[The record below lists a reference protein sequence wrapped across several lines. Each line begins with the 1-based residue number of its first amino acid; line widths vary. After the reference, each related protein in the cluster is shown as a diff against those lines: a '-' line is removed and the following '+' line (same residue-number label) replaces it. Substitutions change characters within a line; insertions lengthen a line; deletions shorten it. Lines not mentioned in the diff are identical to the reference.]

1 MVTTSTPIL
10 SMRQQ
15 ICDALRGEIMAGEIS
30 SNQPVREQDLAKRFG
45 VSRNSVRDAL
55 LQLSQEGVLIY
66 NPNCG
71 VRVSS
76 PPTHKESRL
85 YARLRREI
93 EMHSLEIT
101 LSSWTKEDDGNL
113 NRLQRILSVA
123 CEQHDLKVITET
135 DLAMHRYW
143 VSKASKELESV
154 WLGITV
160 RMLIAYSQLD
170 NYMQCCLEHAAIV
183 EAIACRDLSAAKK
196 AVELN
201 IRSK

>member
-1 MVTTSTPIL
+1 MSIAETPII

-15 ICDALRGEIMAGEIS
+15 ICDALRGEIISGHIS
-30 SNQPVREQDLAKRFG
+30 SNQPVREQILAKRFG

-55 LQLSQEGVLIY
+55 LQLSQEGILVY
-66 NPNCG
+66 SPNRG

-76 PPTHKESRL
+76 PPSKEDSGL
-85 YARLRREI
+85 YAKLRREI
-93 EMHSLEIT
+93 EIHCLEMSLD
-101 LSSWTKEDDGNL
+101 SWTEEDDRNL
-113 NRLQRILSVA
+113 DRLQGTLKVA
-123 CEQHDLKVITET
+123 CEQQDLKTITET

-143 VSKASKELESV
+143 VSKSSKELESV

-170 NYMQCCLEHAAIV
+170 DYIQCFLEHAAIV
-183 EAIACRDLSAAKK
+183 EAIAHRDLCAAKR
-196 AVELN
+196 AINLN

>member
-1 MVTTSTPIL
+1 
-10 SMRQQ
+10 MRQQ
-15 ICDALRGEIMAGEIS
+15 ICDALRREIMAGEIS
-30 SNQPVREQDLAKRFG
+30 SNQPVREQNLAKRFG

-66 NPNCG
+66 SPNCG

-76 PPTHKESRL
+76 PPNRKESRL

-93 EMHSLEIT
+93 EMHSLEIA
-101 LSSWTKEDDGNL
+101 LSSWTKEDDCNL
-113 NRLQRILSVA
+113 NRLQHILSVA
-123 CEQHDLKVITET
+123 CEQQDLKVITET

-170 NYMQCCLEHAAIV
+170 NYMQCSLEHAAIV
-183 EAIACRDLSAAKK
+183 EAIARRDLSAAKK

>member
-1 MVTTSTPIL
+1 
-10 SMRQQ
+10 
-15 ICDALRGEIMAGEIS
+15 MAGEIS
-30 SNQPVREQDLAKRFG
+30 SNEPVREQNLAKRFG

-66 NPNCG
+66 SPNCG

-76 PPTHKESRL
+76 PPTNVESRL
-85 YARLRREI
+85 CARLRREI
-93 EMHSLEIT
+93 EIHSLEIT
-101 LSSWTKEDDGNL
+101 WSSWTKEDDDNL

-123 CEQHDLKVITET
+123 CEQQDLKAITET

-160 RMLIAYSQLD
+160 RMLIAYSQL
-170 NYMQCCLEHAAIV
+170 NNFMQCSLEHAAIV

>member
-1 MVTTSTPIL
+1 
-10 SMRQQ
+10 
-15 ICDALRGEIMAGEIS
+15 MAGEIS
-30 SNQPVREQDLAKRFG
+30 SNEPVREQNLAKRFG

-66 NPNCG
+66 SPNCG
-71 VRVSS
+71 VRVGS
-76 PPTHKESRL
+76 PPTQKESRL
-85 YARLRREI
+85 YAKLRREI
-93 EMHSLEIT
+93 EMHSLEVT
-101 LSSWTKEDDGNL
+101 LSSWTKEDDCNL
-113 NRLQRILSVA
+113 NRLQRILSAA
-123 CEQHDLKVITET
+123 CEQRDLKAITET

-160 RMLIAYSQLD
+160 RMLIAYSQLN
-170 NYMQCCLEHAAIV
+170 NYMQCSLEHAAIV

>member
-1 MVTTSTPIL
+1 
-10 SMRQQ
+10 MRQQ
-15 ICDALRGEIMAGEIS
+15 ICDALRREIMAGEIS
-30 SNQPVREQDLAKRFG
+30 SNQPVREQNLAKRFG

-66 NPNCG
+66 SPNCG

-76 PPTHKESRL
+76 PPNRKESRL

-93 EMHSLEIT
+93 EIHSLEIT
-101 LSSWTKEDDGNL
+101 LSSWTKEDDCNL
-113 NRLQRILSVA
+113 NRLQHILSGA
-123 CEQHDLKVITET
+123 CEQQDLKVITET

-170 NYMQCCLEHAAIV
+170 NYMQCSLEHAAIV
-183 EAIACRDLSAAKK
+183 EAIARRDLSAAKK